1 MPNGATLM
9 GFIAA
14 SLVVLLIPGP
24 GVLFVVARS
33 IGQGYRAGLIAV
45 LGLSAGAL
53 VHIAAAAA
61 GLSAILLASA
71 TAFGVVKTLGAVYLI
86 YLGVATLRSR
96 GATDATTAMPRASK
110 HRVFTDGVLVSVF
123 NPKLAIFFLAFLP
136 QFVVPGL
143 GPITKQV
150 LFLGLVYTALALV
163 TDSIYARLAGTLR
176 DWLRGRVMHGPVP
189 RYVSGT
195 VYLGLGV
202 TTALTGRQH

>member
-1 MPNGATLM
+1 MPNGATLL

-24 GVLFVVARS
+24 AVLFVVARS

-45 LGLSAGAL
+45 LGLSTGAL
-53 VHIAAAAA
+53 VHVAAATA

-71 TAFGVVKTLGAVYLI
+71 TAFGVVKALGAVYLI
-86 YLGVATLRSR
+86 YLGMTTLLSRRST
-96 GATDATTAMPRASK
+96 GESNTAPLASK

-123 NPKLAIFFLAFLP
+123 NPKLAVFFLAFLP
-136 QFVVPGL
+136 QFVDPAR
-143 GPITKQV
+143 GPVSQQI
-150 LFLGLVYTALALV
+150 LFLGFVYTSLALV
-163 TDSIYARLAGTLR
+163 TDSGYALAAGTLR
-176 DWLRGRVMHGPVP
+176 DWLRGRVTRSPVP